1 VHKLGVVTES
11 EIAVHLRTMKD
22 LESGIK
28 LDVIPNFNQMENSQ
42 KDVDLDFF
50 KKTVMKLLA

>member
-1 VHKLGVVTES
+1 
-11 EIAVHLRTMKD
+11 MKD